1 MLAARRSALPLVAFA
16 ISLVAFAPEARAE
29 GDARE
34 IASRV
39 EAQWTRAGAVAKS
52 LPSRFVFDD
61 ETLAIPLQA
70 APGARCTHVAI
81 VAGRGHSFHAK
92 FADASPDPLSQEPGS
107 RASSVAGVLELR
119 RCEGEGSAE
128 GGPSSPIKGVVVTSD
143 AGRGAIEIVVAH
155 GPAPMPSLG
164 SILPERTGGV
174 LPPVPDAGALAPL
187 PPPAARADTA
197 EARSRRTGAMI
208 AARTP
213 STAGDDGS
221 GAEEIDLPEGCH
233 RLEVFARD
241 PRTDRPGRRFRLD
254 VDAELRDPDGER
266 LLARDRTEAPD
277 ARLEACVGKTTRVTL
292 SYAGAV
298 PTTEVTITRATWPL
312 PARLPPLWGPATR
325 SKMARAMFARHVAVP
340 ADEAVFLAQG
350 SSGTTPFPI
359 PVEPGG
365 CYVAVAGIA
374 HGHAKALQLRA
385 TVGPRESSDE
395 RGAADEAALV
405 AFCAKESSTARIEVH
420 ARGPGVGFG
429 LAVFRVRSAIWEGAP

>member
-1 MLAARRSALPLVAFA
+1 MPVARRL
-16 ISLVAFAPEARAE
+16 SLVAITLLIATLGAPARAE

-34 IASRV
+34 IAARV
-39 EAQWTRAGAVAKS
+39 EAQWARAGARATT

-61 ETLAIPLQA
+61 ETIAIPIQ
-70 APGARCTHVAI
+70 PDPSARCTHIAI
-81 VAGRGHSFHAK
+81 LAGRGHSFHAK
-92 FADASPDPLSQEPGS
+92 LGDASSDPLSPEPGS
-107 RASSVAGVLELR
+107 RASSVAGVVELR
-119 RCEGEGSAE
+119 RCDSETPVKS
-128 GGPSSPIKGVVVTSD
+128 VVVSSD
-143 AGRGAIEIVVAH
+143 AGRGAIEIVVGHA
-155 GPAPMPSLG
+155 PAPMAPLG
-164 SILPERTGGV
+164 TILPERTGGV
-174 LPPVPDAGALAPL
+174 LALVPDAGALAPL
-187 PPPAARADTA
+187 PPPGVRADTA
-197 EARSRRTGAMI
+197 EARARRSGATI
-208 AARTP
+208 AARET
-213 STAGDDGS
+213 SVAGEDGM

-241 PRTDRPGRRFRLD
+241 PRTDRPGRRYRLD

-292 SYAGAV
+292 TYAGAI

-312 PARLPPLWGPATR
+312 PARLPPFWGPTTR

-340 ADEAVFLAQG
+340 ADDPVFLAQG
-350 SSGTTPFPI
+350 ASGTTPFPI

-365 CYVAVAGIA
+365 CYVAVAGVA

-385 TVGPRESSDE
+385 IVGARESTDE

-405 AFCAKESSTARIEVH
+405 AFCAKDSASARIEVH

-429 LAVFRVRSAIWEGAP
+429 LAVYRVKSAIWEGTL